1 LSDLEELKLRL
12 ENLSELDR
20 RSFTTCQIASIAM
33 TCRKLFSEQVSEV
46 LFKTFAKAF
55 AKRLIEL
62 YSCDWKV
69 KSWTPQLL
77 ADALGDLER
86 RIDGECNVEVANGSK
101 IIIRV
106 TRCPFGDDLV
116 KSTGGSLCQI
126 EKHLSGA
133 MVESASIPVRR
144 LTLDTSIGRGD
155 NSCLIVIELAGEKRE
170 HLAVPVS
177 AGRR

>member
-1 LSDLEELKLRL
+1 
-12 ENLSELDR
+12 
-20 RSFTTCQIASIAM
+20 M
-33 TCRKLFSEQVSEV
+33 
-46 LFKTFAKAF
+46 
-55 AKRLIEL
+55 
-62 YSCDWKV
+62 
-69 KSWTPQLL
+69 
-77 ADALGDLER
+77 
-86 RIDGECNVEVANGSK
+86 EVADGSK

-106 TRCPFGDDLV
+106 TRCPFGDELV

-155 NSCLIVIELAGEKRE
+155 SSCLIVIELAGEKME